1 MGWIFDKRRL
11 GGLVL
16 VALLAA
22 ACGPLPRP
30 FQPAPETS
38 SNPLVREAAT
48 SGIWIQPI
56 DGATGPMSKL
66 LGAALAENFKN
77 QNIPAVTAAGANSRY
92 RLKGKAAINRDDPSL
107 PYVVLIH
114 WTLYDFGGQAIGQE
128 TQGVPGTRQDWDLG
142 SPKIIAAVGEEGSE
156 IIAALIDRDDE
167 TLKPVKPRLA
177 GLWVSPIES
186 APGDGNMSL
195 TRAIKTAIK
204 GAGIAVAQE
213 RRHAEFILEGRF
225 RLDAAKENLKK
236 VQITWVVLTA
246 DGREIGRATQK
257 NLVEAGTFQGP
268 WGEVATL
275 VADAALEGIQGVL
288 QAAGASRYRL
298 GPPARVLKT
307 EVPAATGPD
316 TLPPPWLQPDVPPAG
331 AKTP

>member
-1 MGWIFDKRRL
+1 M
-11 GGLVL
+11 
-16 VALLAA
+16 ALLAA

-38 SNPLVREAAT
+38 SNSLVREVAT

-66 LGAALAENFKN
+66 LGAALAENFKS
-77 QNIPAVTAAGANSRY
+77 QGIRAVTAAGANSRY
-92 RLKGKAAINRDDPSL
+92 RLKGKAKINRDDPSL

-114 WTLYDFGGQAIGQE
+114 WTLYDFSGQVLGQE
-128 TQGVPGTRQDWDLG
+128 TQGVPGTRQDWEFG
-142 SPKIIAAVGEEGSE
+142 SPRIITAVGEEGSE
-156 IIAALIDRDDE
+156 IIAAMIDKDE
-167 TLKPVKPRLA
+167 ESLRPVKPRLA
-177 GLWVSPIES
+177 GLWVNPVEN
-186 APGDGNMSL
+186 APGDGNRSL
-195 TRAIKTAIK
+195 TRAIKTAINV
-204 GAGIAVAQE
+204 AGFAVAQE
-213 RRHAEFILEGRF
+213 RRYAEFILEGRF
-225 RLDAAKENLKK
+225 RLDPAKENLQK
-236 VQITWVVLTA
+236 VQIIWAVLTA

-257 NLVEAGTFQGP
+257 NLVEVGTFQGP

-307 EVPAATGPD
+307 EVPAADGKD
-316 TLPPPWLQPDVPPAG
+316 ALPPPWLQPDVPPAG